1 MTQPDLAHH
10 RRARP
15 SCIPVTVAGHSCP
28 APAQPELALAG
39 TSALARE
46 LSRRQALARRHVA
59 YAKLDEQFLA
69 AGTAGLTPDEACCR
83 AGLDFMYGRPRVTE
97 MKERGEVFEHPDGT
111 RRRFTWPDGRAIQP
125 AAVLCHVRFWHDPV
139 KALLHPKSG
148 SIHVRLNGTD
158 LYPRVVSYPDVAI
171 PPGPWHVWDKAE
183 RIAPPKK

>member
-1 MTQPDLAHH
+1 MTQPDLA

-15 SCIPVTVAGHSCP
+15 APIPVTAAGHSCP

-59 YAKLDEQFLA
+59 YAKLDEAFLA

-83 AGLDFMYGRPRVTE
+83 AGLDFLYGRPRVTE

-111 RRRFTWPDGRAIQP
+111 RRRFTWPDGRNIQP

-139 KALLHPKSG
+139 KALLHHGPV
-148 SIHVRLNGTD
+148 VRCALNGSTFG
-158 LYPRVVSYPDVAI
+158 LPYVK
-171 PPGPWHVWDKAE
+171 GGKE
-183 RIAPPKK
+183 APANAGQE